1 MRKVIASLFLSLD
14 GVAEAPQEWHL
25 PYFNDEMGAAIGD
38 AMATSDAFL
47 LGRATYE
54 EWADQA
60 TLELVDSKTFGSG
73 VVYTT
78 YRPAVN

>member
-54 EWADQA
+54 VWGDQA
-60 TLELVDSKTFGSG
+60 PSSWSIRRCSAAASSTPPTG
-73 VVYTT
+73 
-78 YRPAVN
+78 RR